1 MGVAEIV
8 TNLFQ
13 RIKGMISIGVVFQ
26 QIDDAND
33 SLDRINRS
41 KAANVWYLATSK
53 NIDPSKV
60 NPDSIK
66 KHGKH
71 LQVTKDA
78 NEAER
83 TRSTY
88 VERGDEYIYILIEPT
103 TDWSDH
109 YEPHVIK
116 TRVHSGVSQTITVS
130 LKPKSARGNPS
141 PAPVPSKSENGFKL

>member
-103 TDWSDH
+103 TD
-109 YEPHVIK
+109 
-116 TRVHSGVSQTITVS
+116 
-130 LKPKSARGNPS
+130 
-141 PAPVPSKSENGFKL
+141 